1 MEENIESLI
10 PLFKNEQF
18 AFNFAIQN
26 HLLYQCLYCDR
37 CNSKMYIVTDNSK
50 KFVLNGFVLIAKE
63 RKVYCMEAYFM
74 ELNYQS
80 QKYFI

>member
-1 MEENIESLI
+1 MNNLHLI
-10 PLFKNEQF
+10 LQFKTIFYINVYIVID
-18 AFNFAIQN
+18 AIQKCI
-26 HLLYQCLYCDR
+26 LLQ
-37 CNSKMYIVTDNSK
+37 ITQK